1 MSPEKEKEKET
12 VEKKED
18 PAEKIKARAERF
30 GGFQSDDAKK
40 AARAARF
47 SDMMTE
53 MKGNETSKKIGAAP
67 AVDIDQLKKRA
78 ER

>member
-1 MSPEKEKEKET
+1 MSPEKEKET